1 MASHKLKLLAISD
14 THLGEETSLLS
25 FPRGLQQLWRTLAED
40 TEFWTPIFPDFD
52 PEEKVRVEDL
62 VLVGDVTDR
71 TLSSTSQISAN
82 THAFA
87 MMLGDAIEIERA
99 VYVPGNHDHTL
110 WTGYNGAPGITGYEG
125 EDVVRS
131 GGCPDS
137 RAEEILSIFLGYPI
151 GWAWWTLERGAR
163 VAADNFVFSIANPVY
178 AKEVAGRTYAFAHGT
193 HFRSEMVSG
202 WEQGLL
208 RAGGMSNLD
217 HLLDLELQPSGD
229 LEDVHDMMGLEKA
242 VSGFVD
248 SLWPSSKNTP
258 TSRSDEL
265 WYLLTLL
272 REGSEVKRASPERS
286 AVFSRED
293 LSNNKAEGRV
303 AKLTNDQG
311 EPSTDSLERFRR
323 VFLPHL
329 ETHLQDGRLAGRG
342 LPTEEL
348 VFVYG
353 DTHQGGWG
361 DLGVPDRSASIRVYN
376 CGGWVVDGPR
386 THPSC
391 HLFAVDDEG
400 QEFLLDI
407 SFANDLEGH
416 SVRVGDETLLRLAAR
431 DAEHRIE
438 AVNRAGLAFGRGWQ
452 YLRGRFG

>member
-1 MASHKLKLLAISD
+1 MGSNKLKLLAISD

-25 FPRGLQQLWRTLAED
+25 FPRGLQQLWRTLAKD
-40 TEFWTPIFPDFD
+40 KAFWAPIFPDFD
-52 PEEKVRVEDL
+52 PDKRVQVEDL
-62 VLVGDVTDR
+62 VLLGDIPDR

-87 MMLGDAIEIERA
+87 MMLGDALEIERA

-110 WTGYNGAPGITGYEG
+110 WTGYNGARGITSYRGR
-125 EDVVRS
+125 DVVRN
-131 GGCPDS
+131 GGCLND

-151 GWAWWTLERGAR
+151 GWAWWALEK
-163 VAADNFVFSIANPVY
+163 AANATADGFVFSVANPVY
-178 AKEVAGRTYAFAHGT
+178 AREVAGSTYAFAHGT
-193 HFRSEMVSG
+193 HFRSEMVPG

-217 HLLDLELQPSGD
+217 HLLELDLKPGGN
-229 LEDVHDMMGLEKA
+229 LEEVEDMTGLEEA
-242 VSGFVD
+242 VSNFVD
-248 SLWPSSKNTP
+248 SLWPSSKNSP

-272 REGSEVKRASPERS
+272 REGSEMIRESPESS
-286 AVFSRED
+286 AVFSREG
-293 LSNNKAEGRV
+293 LSNGAADGRV
-303 AKLTNDQG
+303 AKLTDEHG
-311 EPSTDSLERFRR
+311 EPSSDSLERFRKL
-323 VFLPHL
+323 FLPHL
-329 ETHLQDGRLAGRG
+329 KTHLQDGSSGGEG
-342 LPTEEL
+342 LPTGEL

-361 DLGVPDRSASIRVYN
+361 ELNVADRSASVRVYN

-386 THPSC
+386 THPAC

-400 QEFLLDI
+400 QEFILDV
-407 SFANDLEGH
+407 SFAKDLEGK
-416 SVRVGDETLLRLAAR
+416 SVQVGDTTLLQLAGR

-452 YLRGRFG
+452 YLRRRFG

>member
-1 MASHKLKLLAISD
+1 MGSHKLKLLAISD

-25 FPRGLQQLWRTLAED
+25 FPRGLQQLWQTLAKD
-40 TEFWTPIFPDFD
+40 THFWRPIFPDFNPD
-52 PEEKVRVEDL
+52 ERVQVEDL
-62 VLVGDVTDR
+62 VLLGDIPDR

-87 MMLGDAIEIERA
+87 MMLGDALEIERA

-110 WTGYNGAPGITGYEG
+110 WTGYNGAPGITNYRGI
-125 EDVVRS
+125 DVVRS
-131 GGCPDS
+131 GKCLDG

-151 GWAWWTLERGAR
+151 GWAWWALERAKHVGA
-163 VAADNFVFSIANPVY
+163 DGFTFSIANPVY

-208 RAGGMSNLD
+208 RAGGISNLD
-217 HLLDLELQPSGD
+217 HLLDLELQPSGN
-229 LEDVHDMMGLEKA
+229 LEEVEDMMGLEEA
-242 VSGFVD
+242 VSRFVD
-248 SLWPSSKNTP
+248 SLWPSSKNSP

-272 REGSEVKRASPERS
+272 REGSEVKREPPEKS

-293 LSNNKAEGRV
+293 LANDEADGRV
-303 AKLTNDQG
+303 AKLTDEHG
-311 EPSTDSLERFRR
+311 EPSSDSLERFRKT
-323 VFLPHL
+323 FLPHL
-329 ETHLQDGRLAGRG
+329 ETHLKDGRPEVSG

-361 DLGVPDRSASIRVYN
+361 DLKVRDRSARVRVYN
-376 CGGWVVDGPR
+376 CGGWVVDGPS
-386 THPSC
+386 THPAC
-391 HLFAVDDEG
+391 HLFAVDEEG
-400 QEFLLDI
+400 QEYILDV
-407 SFANDLEGH
+407 SFANDLKGI
-416 SVRVGDETLLRLAAR
+416 SVQVGDDALLRLAGR

-452 YLRGRFG
+452 YLRSRFG

>member
-1 MASHKLKLLAISD
+1 LAISD

-25 FPRGLQQLWRTLAED
+25 FPRGLQQLWQTLAKD
-40 TEFWTPIFPDFD
+40 TDFWRPIFPNFD
-52 PEEKVRVEDL
+52 PDERVKVEDL
-62 VLVGDVTDR
+62 VLVGDIPDR

-87 MMLGDAIEIERA
+87 MMLGDALEIERA

-110 WTGYNGAPGITGYEG
+110 WTGYHGAPGITNYSGK
-125 EDVVRS
+125 DVVRN
-131 GGCPDS
+131 GNCLDG

-151 GWAWWTLERGAR
+151 GWAWWALKSGEHAT
-163 VAADNFVFSIANPVY
+163 ADGFAFSIANPVY
-178 AKEVAGRTYAFAHGT
+178 AKEVAGCTYAFAHGT

-202 WEQGLL
+202 WERGLL
-208 RAGGMSNLD
+208 RAGGISNLD
-217 HLLDLELQPSGD
+217 HLLDLELQPGGN
-229 LEDVHDMMGLEKA
+229 LEEVDDMTGLEAA
-242 VSGFVD
+242 VSHFVD
-248 SLWPSSKNTP
+248 SLWPSSKNSP

-272 REGSEVKRASPERS
+272 REGSELKREAPEKS
-286 AVFSRED
+286 AIFTRED
-293 LSNNKAEGRV
+293 LSKDEAEGRV
-303 AKLTNDQG
+303 TKLTDGHG
-311 EPSTDSLERFRR
+311 EPSSDSLERFRKL
-323 VFLPHL
+323 FLPHL
-329 ETHLQDGRLAGRG
+329 ETHLQDRQLEGRG

-361 DLGVPDRSASIRVYN
+361 DLNVPGRSARVRVYN

-386 THPSC
+386 THPAC

-400 QEFLLDI
+400 QEFILDV
-407 SFANDLEGH
+407 SFAKDLKGN
-416 SVRVGDETLLRLAAR
+416 SVQVGDDTLLRLAGR

-438 AVNRAGLAFGRGWQ
+438 AVNRSGLAFGRGWQ
-452 YLRGRFG
+452 YLRRRFG

>member
-1 MASHKLKLLAISD
+1 MGSQRLKLLAISD

-25 FPRGLQQLWRTLAED
+25 FPRGLQQLWQTLAKD
-40 TEFWTPIFPDFD
+40 KAFWTPIFPDFD
-52 PEEKVRVEDL
+52 PDERVQVEDL
-62 VLVGDVTDR
+62 VLVGDISDR

-87 MMLGDAIEIERA
+87 MMLGDALEIERA

-110 WTGYNGAPGITGYEG
+110 WTDYNGAPGITSYRGQ
-125 EDVVRS
+125 DVVRNGS
-131 GGCPDS
+131 CLDDG
-137 RAEEILSIFLGYPI
+137 AEEILSIFLGYPI
-151 GWAWWTLERGAR
+151 GWAWWALEK
-163 VAADNFVFSIANPVY
+163 AAHVTADGFVFSIANPVY

-208 RAGGMSNLD
+208 RVGGMSNLD
-217 HLLDLELQPSGD
+217 HLLDLEIQPGGNIEEV
-229 LEDVHDMMGLEKA
+229 EDMTGLEEA
-242 VSGFVD
+242 VSRFVD
-248 SLWPSSKNTP
+248 SLWPSSKNRP

-272 REGSEVKRASPERS
+272 REGSEVQRTSPERS
-286 AVFSRED
+286 AVFSREN
-293 LSNNKAEGRV
+293 LSNDKAEGRV
-303 AKLTNDQG
+303 AKLTDKRG
-311 EPSTDSLERFRR
+311 EPSTDSLERFRKL
-323 VFLPHL
+323 FLPHL
-329 ETHLQDGRLAGRG
+329 ETHLRGGRPEGRG

-361 DLGVPDRSASIRVYN
+361 ELNVPGRSARVRVYN

-386 THPSC
+386 THPAC
-391 HLFAVDDEG
+391 HLFAVDEEG
-400 QEFLLDI
+400 QEFILDV
-407 SFANDLEGH
+407 SFAKDLKGA
-416 SVRVGDETLLRLAAR
+416 SVQVGDDTLLQLAAR

-452 YLRGRFG
+452 YLRSRFG